1 LTKNVANK
9 KGTTG
14 VTRFQK
20 DKRNACPSYYKSCP
34 KVPGTFGQLFLV
46 WGRKGS
52 LWYNKKNIIGFGVG
66 FLKW

>member
-20 DKRNACPSYYKSCP
+20 DRRNACPSYYKSCP
-34 KVPGTFGQLFLV
+34 KVPGTFGQLLYEFGAERGV
-46 WGRKGS
+46 CDIMRKM
-52 LWYNKKNIIGFGVG
+52 LIV
-66 FLKW
+66 LE